1 MIINRGC
8 RAATRESGREVSDS
22 MRGRS
27 AFGGGTIGISVPVAM
42 VSVFT
47 LW

>member
-1 MIINRGC
+1 MINRGC
-8 RAATRESGREVSDS
+8 RAVTRVSGRGVEDS

>member
-1 MIINRGC
+1 MINRGC
-8 RAATRESGREVSDS
+8 RAVTRESDREVEDS

-27 AFGGGTIGISVPVAM
+27 AFGGGTIGISLPGAM